1 MTAPVSIVDSVD
13 SVDPVNAVDTPVPAF
28 VLPGDIDDMT
38 VPSGGNTYDRRVCRA
53 LAATGRPLREIAV
66 AGTWPRPDA
75 AARDRLT
82 RALAGLADGTAVL
95 FDGIVA
101 CGVPEIIEPAA
112 RRLRIAVL
120 VHLPLAD
127 ETGLAAPAAAELD
140 ARERATLRAAHLVV
154 ATSAPTARLLVERHG
169 LAAGQVTWVA
179 PGTDPAPLA
188 LGTDG
193 RSRLVCVAAVTPRK
207 GQDVLVG
214 ALAEIAARHPELPW
228 SCACV
233 GPLRRDPAYAE
244 RVRALIERRGLG
256 ARVTLTGPRTGA
268 DLDAGYAAADLAVL
282 PSLAEPYGMVVTE
295 ALARGI
301 PVLTTAVDGIPDTL
315 GRAPDGRVPGI
326 LVPPGD
332 VAALAA
338 ALRRWL
344 TEPELRDG
352 LRAAA
357 RLRRDALD
365 GWDTAA
371 RRWAALLGRLRQP
384 PETTSGNAAGSPGG
398 TAGGTA

>member
-1 MTAPVSIVDSVD
+1 MTAMDAVA
-13 SVDPVNAVDTPVPAF
+13 AVDAVDAVDAVTGADAAPAAF
-28 VLPGDIDDMT
+28 VLPGDIDDAT
-38 VPSGGNTYDRRVCRA
+38 VPSGGNTYDRRLCRA
-53 LAATGRPLREIAV
+53 LAAAGRALREIAV
-66 AGTWPRPDA
+66 PGTWPRPDA
-75 AARDRLT
+75 AARDRLA

-127 ETGLAAPAAAELD
+127 ESGLAAERAAELD
-140 ARERATLRAAHLVV
+140 ARERATLRAAHMVV
-154 ATSAPTARLLVERHG
+154 ATSAATARRLVERHG
-169 LAAGQVTWVA
+169 LAAGRVAWVS
-179 PGTDPAPLA
+179 PGTEPAPLA
-188 LGTDG
+188 PGTDG

-207 GQDVLVG
+207 GQDVLVD
-214 ALAEIAARHPELPW
+214 ALAEVAARHPGLPW

-233 GPLRRDPAYAE
+233 GPVRRDPAYAE
-244 RVRALIERRGLG
+244 RVRGLIDRRGLG
-256 ARVTLTGPRTGA
+256 DRVTLTGPRTGA
-268 DLDAGYAAADLAVL
+268 GLAAAYAAADLAVL

-301 PVLTTAVDGIPDTL
+301 PVLATAVDGIPDTL
-315 GRAPDGRVPGI
+315 GRTPDGRVPGI

-338 ALRRWL
+338 ALGRWL

-357 RLRRDALD
+357 RLRRDHLD
-365 GWDTAA
+365 GWDATA
-371 RRWAALLGRLRQP
+371 RGWAGLLDRLRGP
-384 PETTSGNAAGSPGG
+384 PQTTSGNALGSPL
-398 TAGGTA
+398 

>member
-1 MTAPVSIVDSVD
+1 MTAVRIVD
-13 SVDPVNAVDTPVPAF
+13 AVTGDDVTGDDAPPQAF
-28 VLPGDIDDMT
+28 VLPGDIDDVT

-53 LAATGRPLREIAV
+53 LVAAGRPLREIAV
-66 AGTWPRPDA
+66 LGAWPRPDA

-82 RALAGLADGTAVL
+82 RALADLADGTAVL

-127 ETGLAAPAAAELD
+127 ETGLTARTAAELD
-140 ARERATLRAAHLVV
+140 ASERATLRAAHMVV
-154 ATSAPTARLLVERHG
+154 ATGAPTARRLVEHHG
-169 LAAGQVTWVA
+169 LAAGRVTWVP

-188 LGTDG
+188 PGTDG

-207 GQDVLVG
+207 GQDVLVD
-214 ALAEIAARHPELPW
+214 ALAEVASRHPALPW

-233 GPLRRDPAYAE
+233 GPVRRDPAYAE
-244 RVRALIERRGLG
+244 RVLALIEQRGLG
-256 ARVTLTGPRTGA
+256 DRVTLTGPWTGA
-268 DLDAGYAAADLAVL
+268 DLAARYAAADLAVL

-301 PVLTTAVDGIPDTL
+301 PVLATDVDGIPDTL

-332 VAALAA
+332 VPALAA

-344 TEPELRDG
+344 SEPELREE

-357 RLRRDALD
+357 RLRRGALD

-371 RRWAALLGRLRQP
+371 RRWADLLDRLLRQP
-384 PETTSGNAAGSPGG
+384 PGTTSGNAFGS
-398 TAGGTA
+398 TI

>member
-1 MTAPVSIVDSVD
+1 MIA
-13 SVDPVNAVDTPVPAF
+13 VDPVNIGAAAAGADAPSPAI
-28 VLPGDIDDMT
+28 VLPGDIDDVA

-53 LAATGRPLREIAV
+53 LAAAGRPLRELAV
-66 AGTWPRPDA
+66 PGSWPRPDA

-82 RALAGLADGTAVL
+82 RTLAGLVDGTAVL

-112 RRLRIAVL
+112 RRLRVAVL

-127 ETGLAAPAAAELD
+127 ETGLATATAAELD
-140 ARERATLRAAHLVV
+140 ERERATLHAAHTVV
-154 ATSAPTARLLVERHG
+154 ATSAPTAHRLVEHHG
-169 LAAGQVTWVA
+169 LAADHVTWIP

-188 LGTDG
+188 PGTDG
-193 RSRLVCVAAVTPRK
+193 RSGLVCVAAVTPRK

-214 ALAEIAARHPELPW
+214 ALAEVAARHPGLPW

-233 GPLRRDPAYAE
+233 GPVRRDPAYAE
-244 RVRALIERRGLG
+244 RVRALIERCGLG
-256 ARVTLTGPRTGA
+256 DRVTLTGPRTGA
-268 DLDAGYAAADLAVL
+268 DLTTAYAAADLVVL
-282 PSLAEPYGMVVTE
+282 PSLAEPYGMVVSE

-301 PVLTTAVDGIPDTL
+301 PVLASAVDGIPDAL
-315 GRAPDGRVPGI
+315 GRAPDGRLPGI

-344 TEPELRDG
+344 TGPELRDE

-357 RLRRDALD
+357 RRRRNDLD

-371 RRWAALLGRLRQP
+371 RHWADVFDRLIF
-384 PETTSGNAAGSPGG
+384 GS
-398 TAGGTA
+398 TA